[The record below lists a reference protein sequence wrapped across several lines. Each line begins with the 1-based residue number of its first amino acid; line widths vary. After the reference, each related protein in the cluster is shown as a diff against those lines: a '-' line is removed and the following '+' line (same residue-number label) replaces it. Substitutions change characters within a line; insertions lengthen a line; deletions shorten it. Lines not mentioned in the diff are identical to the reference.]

1 VTAII
6 LHPDATTGDD
16 PLVRAVSD
24 ARAALAERHRT
35 AFLAAGARDA
45 RIVHGPPDGRPFG
58 ARLRALAAGLPADE
72 GLVVLG
78 SGAVP
83 LATRRHLVRFV
94 AAAARGEG
102 GQALANNRF
111 SADIVAIP
119 SAAST
124 LADLPDLASDN
135 VLPRWLHETAGLAV
149 EDRAG
154 DWRLAMDVDVAL
166 DLVVLGG
173 RWRRWL
179 PSASATR
186 VEDRIEGVR
195 ATAADLRAELTVA
208 GRTSPAT
215 ISWLRGAVSA
225 RVRALIEERG
235 LRAATAGQRPPAS
248 VLGRLLDE
256 VGPAALGAEL
266 ARLGEAAV
274 VDTRV
279 LLAHHHGPDPSR
291 WPPDADRFAS
301 DLLLH
306 ERVADPWLQALTR
319 SAAEA
324 PIPVLLGAHSL
335 VGPGLRLLLAPRRRA
350 TGAGTGSAA
359 PVTTMLTLA

>member
-6 LHPDATTGDD
+6 LHPDAATGDD

-24 ARAALAERHRT
+24 ARAALAERHRM

-45 RIVHGPPDGRPFG
+45 RTVHGPPDSQPFG
-58 ARLRALAAGLPADE
+58 ARLRSLAARLAPGD

-83 LATRRHLVRFV
+83 LATRRDVGRFV
-94 AAAARGEG
+94 AAAAAGHG
-102 GQALANNRF
+102 GPALANNRF

-119 SAAST
+119 SAAAA
-124 LADLPDLASDN
+124 LAGLPDLASDN
-135 VLPRWLHETAGLAV
+135 VLPRWLEETAGLAV

-154 DWRLAMDVDVAL
+154 EWRLAMDVDVAL

-173 RWRRWL
+173 RWTRWL
-179 PSASATR
+179 PPGSTAR

-195 ATAADLRAELTVA
+195 ATAADAGAELTVA
-208 GRTSPAT
+208 GRTSPVT
-215 ISWLRGAVSA
+215 ISWLRGAVNA

-235 LRAATAGQRPPAS
+235 LRTAPAGQRPPAS
-248 VLGRLLDE
+248 VLGRLLDQ
-256 VGPAALGAEL
+256 VGPAELGPEL

-279 LLAHHHGPDPSR
+279 LLAHRLGPDPSR
-291 WPPDADRFAS
+291 WPSDADRYAS

-306 ERVADPWLQALTR
+306 ERVADPWLRDLTR

-335 VGPGLRLLLAPRRRA
+335 VGPGLRLLLARGARA
-350 TGAGTGSAA
+350 TGE
-359 PVTTMLTLA
+359 TMGRLPPSPRR